1 MLFRVKVSA
10 VKVGSEKLSNLLD

>member
-1 MLFRVKVSA
+1 LFRVKVSA